1 MPLLLAPTAV
11 HRLVHRDGEMAT
23 AEAAAAAGTVFCL
36 STLASQSIEEVGAAS
51 PGPRWFQLY
60 VYRDRGI
67 TRELVGRAEAA
78 GFEAIL
84 LTVDTPVLGRR
95 ERDERNAFALP
106 ADLSYA
112 NLRGKPE
119 ELASQAIP
127 RTSAVAHYVSNL
139 LDPSLSWADL
149 ECLVASTRLPVLV
162 KGVVRGDDARRSVQS
177 GARGVVVSNH
187 GGRQLDYSIA
197 TLDALPEVAAAVGGE
212 VPVLVDGGVRR
223 GTDVLKARALGAA
236 AVMVGR
242 PYLWALA
249 LDGRA
254 GVERLLAQFRLEILT
269 SMSLLGVKELSDIIP
284 DLLA

>member
-1 MPLLLAPTAV
+1 
-11 HRLVHRDGEMAT
+11 
-23 AEAAAAAGTVFCL
+23 
-36 STLASQSIEEVGAAS
+36 
-51 PGPRWFQLY
+51 
-60 VYRDRGI
+60 
-67 TRELVGRAEAA
+67 
-78 GFEAIL
+78 
-84 LTVDTPVLGRR
+84 
-95 ERDERNAFALP
+95 
-106 ADLSYA
+106 
-112 NLRGKPE
+112 
-119 ELASQAIP
+119 
-127 RTSAVAHYVSNL
+127 
-139 LDPSLSWADL
+139 
-149 ECLVASTRLPVLV
+149 VLV

-269 SMSLLGVKELSDIIP
+269 SMSLLGVKALSEIVP